1 VLGGQV
7 FDYWKDPIG
16 FTVEHWTDADLLT
29 ASVPAGSRLL
39 FDPINQWGPNPPAD
53 LDF

>member
-1 VLGGQV
+1 M

-29 ASVPAGSRLL
+29 ADTPPNAHDVAIG
-39 FDPINQWGPNPPAD
+39 INQWGPNPPAD

>member
-1 VLGGQV
+1 M
-7 FDYWKDPIG
+7 FDYWKDPLG

-29 ASVPAGSRLL
+29 ADVPAGHSSVI
-39 FDPINQWGPNPPAD
+39 DPINQWGPAPPAD